1 MYQEHEEK
9 GFSESAGSSSR
20 PRDEN
25 VTSKG
30 NCECHSAFKR
40 IEQTLGQTAV
50 ANFAALEKLGEI
62 LWEEGDLR
70 QAKLMF
76 EKARNGFEE
85 FYGPS
90 HHDTLRLALLVGMI
104 SCITGT
110 KDQATEMLQWV
121 NAGQESLHMLH
132 RAVLKNNWIRYQ
144 KILQNEHKRA
154 WKTYL
159 EIKESL
165 DINLF

>member
-30 NCECHSAFKR
+30 NS
-40 IEQTLGQTAV
+40 
-50 ANFAALEKLGEI
+50 LEKLGEI